1 MLSNL
6 GNSILFLGVLSS
18 LIIIS
23 KSYQSLRDNSLDI
36 SKKIYNLCLIQ
47 STLIFSS
54 FLILVA
60 AFIVSDFSLISVYQ
74 NSHTLK
80 PLLYKISGTWGNHE
94 GSLLLWLII
103 LTFFSFLFLILS
115 KKHSK
120 NYRIYTLI
128 TQNILILGFLFFLL
142 FNSNPFSSISPI
154 PREGLGLNPILQ
166 DPALAIH
173 PPLLYLGFVGSSI
186 YFSAAIGSMLTNY
199 SGKPSRNLLK
209 IGFYHGHF
217 KQLEYSPALFGLIM
231 NWVGED
237 FGFGIQ

>member
-80 PLLYKISGTWGNHE
+80 PLLYKIGTWE
-94 GSLLLWLII
+94 IMRELLLWLII
-103 LTFFSFLFLILS
+103 LTFFSFLF
-115 KKHSK
+115 
-120 NYRIYTLI
+120 
-128 TQNILILGFLFFLL
+128 
-142 FNSNPFSSISPI
+142 SS
-154 PREGLGLNPILQ
+154 
-166 DPALAIH
+166 
-173 PPLLYLGFVGSSI
+173 
-186 YFSAAIGSMLTNY
+186 
-199 SGKPSRNLLK
+199 
-209 IGFYHGHF
+209 
-217 KQLEYSPALFGLIM
+217 
-231 NWVGED
+231 
-237 FGFGIQ
+237 

>member
-80 PLLYKISGTWGNHE
+80 PLLYKISEPGEIMRKLVTMANNFN
-94 GSLLLWLII
+94 
-103 LTFFSFLFLILS
+103 FF
-115 KKHSK
+115 
-120 NYRIYTLI
+120 
-128 TQNILILGFLFFLL
+128 FF
-142 FNSNPFSSISPI
+142 
-154 PREGLGLNPILQ
+154 
-166 DPALAIH
+166 
-173 PPLLYLGFVGSSI
+173 FVSH
-186 YFSAAIGSMLTNY
+186 
-199 SGKPSRNLLK
+199 LK
-209 IGFYHGHF
+209 
-217 KQLEYSPALFGLIM
+217 
-231 NWVGED
+231 
-237 FGFGIQ
+237 